1 LPATIPEEECR
12 AMPHHLVVYASRLF
26 DGTGTAPL
34 ADAAVLVEGDRI
46 AAVGPRAR
54 VAVPPGTEVVDLGD
68 RFVMPGLVDAHSH
81 ASIIPG
87 LGDQMGQ
94 MRQPVEPQLVRAV
107 GNLRRHLRAGT
118 TTLRVMGEEH
128 FLDVTLRQAIEA
140 SQLAGP
146 RLLVAC
152 RGITATNGHG
162 RALSAFDGEDQ
173 VRRGVRENLR
183 AGADFIKVFA
193 TGGVSSTSRAG
204 LDYAVY
210 SRGEIRAAVE
220 EAERVGT
227 YVAAHAHAGKGL
239 RLAVEEGVRTIEH
252 GALVSDDDVELMIR
266 REVWLVATLGIL
278 FHPTGIEQGDAQ
290 RPAIMAKL
298 RQARELVTANF
309 PRVLRSGV
317 RLAVGTDSM
326 HGLLPFELAKLVELG
341 LSPRDALL
349 AATSRGAAAC
359 RVDDQV
365 GTLEPGKV
373 ADLVGV
379 PGDPLA
385 DIAAMARV
393 DFVMK
398 AGRRYDGLSAD

>member
-1 LPATIPEEECR
+1 MTNL
-12 AMPHHLVVYASRLF
+12 LVLYAGQLF
-26 DGTGTAPL
+26 DGTGRDPL
-34 ADAAVLVEGDRI
+34 ADAALVVQADRL
-46 AAVGPRAR
+46 AAVGPRAA
-54 VAVPPGTEVVDLGD
+54 VAVPPGAETVDLRD
-68 RFVMPGLVDAHSH
+68 RFVLPGLVDAHSH

-94 MRQPVEPQLVRAV
+94 MSQPVERQLLRAV

-128 FLDVTLRQAIEA
+128 FLDVALRQGIEA
-140 SQLAGP
+140 GQLPGP
-146 RLLVAC
+146 RLMVAC

-183 AGADFIKVFA
+183 AGADFIKLFA
-193 TGGVSSTSRAG
+193 TGGVSSTSKAG

-227 YVAAHAHAGKGL
+227 YVAAHAHGGKGL

-252 GALVSDDDVELMIR
+252 GALVSDEDVELMIKR
-266 REVWLVATLGIL
+266 DVWLVATLGIL
-278 FHPTGIEQGDAQ
+278 FHPTGIEQGDAD

-298 RQARELVTANF
+298 QQARALVAENF
-309 PRVLRSGV
+309 PRVLKSGV

-326 HGLLPFELAKLVELG
+326 HGRLPFELQKLVEFG
-341 LSPRDALL
+341 VAPEDALL
-349 AATSRGAAAC
+349 AATSGGAAAC
-359 RVDDQV
+359 RLEAEV
-365 GTLEPGKV
+365 GTLTPGK
-373 ADLVGV
+373 
-379 PGDPLA
+379 LA
-385 DIAAMARV
+385 DVIAVRGNPLTNIGAMTRV
-393 DFVMK
+393 EFVMK
-398 AGRRYDGLSAD
+398 AGRRIDLSPE